1 MKKKVMVGILVVLF
15 VALAVVAVLLI
26 GKQRKA
32 SEYQEQISLGDQ
44 YLAELDYE
52 NAEICYEKAIEID
65 KKRASAYV
73 NLSMVYISQNRYEE
87 AREILEE
94 ARETVSGQKGLEL
107 IQRQQETVEGASG
120 GSAQGEQAGTDQDQQ
135 GESKPGDEDQSQDS
149 EEKKPE
155 GEQALFTQGYGWI
168 SRDGWGYLRTE
179 SGLYIFRDGEAQM
192 TASVS
197 GDISYGL
204 MAVDG
209 GVYFGQDQALKF
221 RMDSTGEVTTI
232 YQGSREM
239 EPMGLTD
246 KYLYFAEYTDEGQDG
261 QVIHQMDRSDG
272 SLQTFKFSDF
282 CAHSDTAFC
291 GERFFYSRGV
301 ADVGTS
307 GVKEVDPV
315 SGQTQ
320 VIAEDASGQLL
331 AQGDVLYYVRAQ
343 EAGDYTQVAAE
354 LIRWDTASGESQVLL
369 TGIGREIGGLLGVVG
384 DCVYTSSIE
393 GMMEIK
399 GQEKR
404 TVAPQGCAPIS
415 ADETGV
421 YYTLDQ
427 VVYRYDSRTQSS
439 TELLRLGEREYVV
452 GVGGGYLTYRSGDD
466 YKRVELGS

>member
-1 MKKKVMVGILVVLF
+1 
-15 VALAVVAVLLI
+15 
-26 GKQRKA
+26 
-32 SEYQEQISLGDQ
+32 
-44 YLAELDYE
+44 
-52 NAEICYEKAIEID
+52 
-65 KKRASAYV
+65 
-73 NLSMVYISQNRYEE
+73 
-87 AREILEE
+87 
-94 ARETVSGQKGLEL
+94 
-107 IQRQQETVEGASG
+107 
-120 GSAQGEQAGTDQDQQ
+120 
-135 GESKPGDEDQSQDS
+135 
-149 EEKKPE
+149 
-155 GEQALFTQGYGWI
+155 
-168 SRDGWGYLRTE
+168 
-179 SGLYIFRDGEAQM
+179 M

-354 LIRWDTASGESQVLL
+354 LIRFLNQSFPQTLQERYGLENQADPYVCLEEIAKKRSCLAKGGQPDIPRASALL
-369 TGIGREIGGLLGVVG
+369 LDDFRSGRLGTITLEQPEKFGGPDEAG
-384 DCVYTSSIE
+384 
-393 GMMEIK
+393 
-399 GQEKR
+399 EKR
-404 TVAPQGCAPIS
+404 TS
-415 ADETGV
+415 REETEDG
-421 YYTLDQ
+421 
-427 VVYRYDSRTQSS
+427 RA
-439 TELLRLGEREYVV
+439 
-452 GVGGGYLTYRSGDD
+452 
-466 YKRVELGS
+466 